1 MNILPA
7 QTRFISEAL
16 EFVFKYETVWQYI
29 QIPSPMNYMQNYD
42 SPKMICNISKS
53 LLTNNL
59 TEYYANIK
67 PF

>member
-1 MNILPA
+1 
-7 QTRFISEAL
+7 
-16 EFVFKYETVWQYI
+16 
-29 QIPSPMNYMQNYD
+29 MNYMQNYD